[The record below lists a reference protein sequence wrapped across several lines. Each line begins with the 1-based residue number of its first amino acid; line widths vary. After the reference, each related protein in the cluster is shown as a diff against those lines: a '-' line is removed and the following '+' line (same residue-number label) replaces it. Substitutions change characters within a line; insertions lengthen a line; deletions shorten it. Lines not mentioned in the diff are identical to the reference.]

1 MKGTHKHYKW
11 EVLAL
16 LWMAYLL
23 NQADRQVFNTVLP
36 QIQETLN
43 LGDTEVGWIA
53 TIFNFCYALMVPFG
67 GMAGD
72 RFSRKWVVTIA
83 ILFWSVATMF
93 TGLATGVIMLILL
106 RSVATGG
113 GEAFFGPANYSL
125 LGQYHTDTRARAMS
139 IHQTSYYVGVILAG
153 WLAGYIAE
161 KLGWEYS
168 FIIFGAAGIVWGI
181 VMALRL
187 KDKKEAACHVDE
199 APRNDAQKPGILD
212 GFKVVF
218 TTPTALILTIGFSGF
233 IFVITGYM
241 TWVPTFLQE
250 EFSMSV
256 TNAGLHSMLWTYIA
270 AFAGVLLAGTLSD
283 KMAVKNRKVRM
294 DIQGLGL
301 ILGALFLFF
310 VKADATIW
318 VVYAC
323 FAGWGFFRAFFDANI
338 YTVLYDVTPSRL
350 HASCSSALITTGF
363 AVGALAPVVLGAI
376 VEVPKEVESPNNVK
390 VVMVDDKVALSWED
404 SSKEEYG
411 YNIFMREAS
420 SEEFAEPIATI
431 SPVTGKDTTYCLPAA
446 IDTTKNYVFAVQAKG
461 EKVVNNS
468 WIVDTEGNSVIPKEA
483 VKADWGKAFVLLG
496 IIWVICG
503 LMMLWA
509 SRKYYQKDYDKI
521 NK

>member
-36 QIQETLN
+36 QIQESLGI
-43 LGDTEVGWIA
+43 GDTEVGLIA
-53 TIFNFCYALMVPFG
+53 TIFNSCYALMVPFG

-72 RFSRKWVVTIA
+72 RLSRKWVTTIA

-93 TGLATGVIMLILL
+93 TGLATGVVMLILL

-161 KLGWEYS
+161 KLGWQYS
-168 FIIFGAAGIVWGI
+168 FIIFGAAGVIWGI
-181 VMALRL
+181 VMAFRL
-187 KDKKEAACHVDE
+187 KDKKEEKPVISSEVEKSD
-199 APRNDAQKPGILD
+199 KPGILD
-212 GFKVVF
+212 GFKTVF
-218 TTPTALILTIGFSGF
+218 TTPTALVLTLGFSGF

-241 TWVPTFLQE
+241 TWVPAFLQR
-250 EFSMSV
+250 EFGMSV
-256 TNAGLHSMLWTYIA
+256 TDAGLHSMLWTYLA
-270 AFAGVLLAGTLSD
+270 AFVGVLLAGTLSD
-283 KMAVKNRKVRM
+283 KTAHLDRKIRM
-294 DIQGLGL
+294 VIQAAGL
-301 ILGALFLFF
+301 ILGASFLFF
-310 VKADATIW
+310 VNADASIW

-376 VEVPKEVESPNNVK
+376 VEVPETQKDPSEVVI
-390 VVMVDDKVALSWED
+390 VAGADSKMSLSWKDNAKDET
-404 SSKEEYG
+404 G
-411 YNIFMREAS
+411 YNLYMWEAA
-420 SEEFAEPIATI
+420 EETYGEPFATVK
-431 SPVTGKDTTYCLPAA
+431 SDVNTYSL
-446 IDTTKNYVFAVQAKG
+446 DSLDMDKNYVFAVQATGKNP
-461 EKVVNNS
+461 VNNS
-468 WIVDTEGNSVIPKEA
+468 QIITSEGKNITPRDA
-483 VKADWGKAFVLLG
+483 AKADWTKAFILLG
-496 IIWVICG
+496 IIWLVCG
-503 LMMLWA
+503 VLMLWA
-509 SRKYYQKDYDKI
+509 GRKYYQRDYDKI

>member
-36 QIQETLN
+36 QIQESLGI
-43 LGDTEVGWIA
+43 GDTEVGLIA

-72 RFSRKWVVTIA
+72 RLSRKWVTTIA

-93 TGLATGVIMLILL
+93 TGLATGVVMLILL

-161 KLGWEYS
+161 KLGWQYS
-168 FIIFGAAGIVWGI
+168 FIIFGAAGVIWGI
-181 VMALRL
+181 VMAFRL
-187 KDKKEAACHVDE
+187 KDKKEEKPVISSEVEKSD
-199 APRNDAQKPGILD
+199 KPGILD
-212 GFKVVF
+212 GFKTVF
-218 TTPTALILTIGFSGF
+218 TTPTALVLTLGFSGF

-241 TWVPTFLQE
+241 TWVPAFLQR
-250 EFSMSV
+250 EFGMSV
-256 TNAGLHSMLWTYIA
+256 TDAGLHSMLWTYLA
-270 AFAGVLLAGTLSD
+270 AFVGVLLAGTLSD
-283 KMAVKNRKVRM
+283 KTAHLDRKIRM
-294 DIQGLGL
+294 VIQAAGL
-301 ILGALFLFF
+301 ILGASFLFF
-310 VKADATIW
+310 VNADASIW

-376 VEVPKEVESPNNVK
+376 VEVPETQKDPSEVVI
-390 VVMVDDKVALSWED
+390 VAGADSKMSLSWKD
-404 SSKEEYG
+404 NAEEETG
-411 YNIFMREAS
+411 YNLYMWEAA
-420 SEEFAEPIATI
+420 EETYGEPFATVK
-431 SPVTGKDTTYCLPAA
+431 SDVNTYSL
-446 IDTTKNYVFAVQAKG
+446 DSLDMDKNYVFAVQATGKNP
-461 EKVVNNS
+461 VNNS
-468 WIVDTEGNSVIPKEA
+468 QIITSEGKNITPRDA
-483 VKADWGKAFVLLG
+483 AKADWTKAFILLG
-496 IIWVICG
+496 IIWVVCG
-503 LMMLWA
+503 VLMLWA
-509 SRKYYQKDYDKI
+509 GRKYYQRDYDKI